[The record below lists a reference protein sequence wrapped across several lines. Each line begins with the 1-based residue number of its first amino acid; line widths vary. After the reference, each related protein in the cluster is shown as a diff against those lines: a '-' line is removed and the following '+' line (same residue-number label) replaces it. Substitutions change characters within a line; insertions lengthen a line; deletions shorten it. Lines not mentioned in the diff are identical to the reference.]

1 MTESRAGSRACDRD
15 DRLCRGESGGA
26 VGGVRGGESVK
37 ARMERCVRAY
47 AREEKAFCFENDG
60 GADPSR

>member
-1 MTESRAGSRACDRD
+1 MQVPVRVTETIDCVAARAGE
-15 DRLCRGESGGA
+15 LSGAG
-26 VGGVRGGESVK
+26 GGESVK